1 MREQR
6 HMTTSVFGVG
16 YKKPKKKI
24 ISAEERKRQA
34 ESLRTYRPGG
44 DDAS

>member
-6 HMTTSVFGVG
+6 HMSTSIYGVG
-16 YKKPKKKI
+16 YKKPKKQI
-24 ISAEERKRQA
+24 ISAAERKRQA